1 MGFGFVRRLAAVVL
15 CTALASGLAY
25 AQSWP
30 AKPVRIVVPFPPGG
44 STDQVARILSAY
56 LTPVLGH
63 QVIVENRGGA
73 SGSIGAGLV
82 AKSPPD
88 GYTFLLCFDTQS
100 TNQALIPKLP
110 FDVKKDFAPVMLIG
124 TAPMMIATHNSQ
136 PYKTFADVVNAVKAK
151 PDSVGYGTIGT
162 GSLGHLAMV
171 QLQGIGGY
179 RMTHVPY
186 KGGGPLMQDAI
197 ANHVPL
203 AIGSTFVVSP
213 HVKSGAMRP
222 LAVTSAKRDPTFP
235 NVPTVAEQGFPGYS
249 AEAWWG
255 VFAPAGTP
263 PAIID
268 RMNTEIAKVLKN
280 PDAREKLSAQGMD
293 LVGSSPAELAKFFDG
308 EVARW
313 SKVIRENNI
322 KAGE

>member
-1 MGFGFVRRLAAVVL
+1 MSFIRRLAAALL
-15 CTALASGLAY
+15 CAALATGLAH

-30 AKPVRIVVPFPPGG
+30 TKPVRIVVPFPPGG
-44 STDQVARILSAY
+44 STDQVARIIAAY
-56 LTPVLGH
+56 LSPAIGQ
-63 QVIVENRGGA
+63 QVIIDNRGGA

-82 AKSPPD
+82 AKAAPD
-88 GYTFLLCFDTQS
+88 GYTFLVCFDTQG
-100 TNQALIPKLP
+100 TNQALIPNLP
-110 FDVKKDFAPVMLIG
+110 FDTRKDFAPVTLIG
-124 TAPMMIATHNSQ
+124 TAPMMIATHKSQ
-136 PYKTFADVVNAVKAK
+136 PFQSFADVVKASKAK
-151 PDSVGYGTIGT
+151 PDSIGYGTIGS

-203 AIGSTFVVSP
+203 AIGSAFVVSP

-222 LAVTSAKRDPTFP
+222 LAVTSLKRDPTFP
-235 NVPTVAEQGFPGYS
+235 DVPTLAEQGFPGYH

-255 VFAPAGTP
+255 MFAPAGTP
-263 PAIID
+263 QAIID
-268 RMNTEIAKVLKN
+268 RVNAEVAKVLKN
-280 PDAREKLSAQGMD
+280 PEARDKLSAQGMD
-293 LVGSSPAELAKFFDG
+293 LVGSSPAQLAKFLDG
-308 EVARW
+308 EVDRW
-313 SKVIRENNI
+313 AKVIRENNI